1 MLLFCFFRQSKHQLT
16 EMHTKL
22 TNYKENK
29 IILKENLNSEKHRAD
44 HNENKLKGI
53 DYFFLLTFFYRVIK
67 K

>member
-1 MLLFCFFRQSKHQLT
+1 MLLFYFFRQSKHQLT

-29 IILKENLNSEKHRAD
+29 SILKENLNSEKQRAD

-53 DYFFLLTFFYRVIK
+53 VFSFNFFYSIIEL
-67 K
+67 